1 MGQSFNCKPIF
12 LGRRWRWQ
20 ADLKLGIRP
29 RPNPRNLYSWLFL
42 GEVFGK
48 HRERTDITLLRWG
61 INSSRD
67 LESFSA
73 AKISDIDQHR
83 QNGESQR
90 PSTTCRRCCSASDFS
105 LGRPLGL
112 RHFLC
117 YYSQPLL
124 LVTASKDEVN
134 NHDSQWTLFSNLAL
148 SSEPM
153 ASVEQDANSR

>member
-1 MGQSFNCKPIF
+1 MAV
-12 LGRRWRWQ
+12 

-29 RPNPRNLYSWLFL
+29 RPNPRDLYSWLFL

-48 HRERTDITLLRWG
+48 HRESTDITLWRWG
-61 INSSRD
+61 IDSSRD
-67 LESFSA
+67 LEGFSA
-73 AKISDIDQHR
+73 AKISDIDQHH
-83 QNGESQR
+83 QSDESQR
-90 PSTTCRRCCSASDFS
+90 PSTTCRRCSSASDFS

-134 NHDSQWTLFSNLAL
+134 NHDCQAFEARYFPTRTIVRAHGFCGARCQQPLGG
-148 SSEPM
+148 
-153 ASVEQDANSR
+153 